1 MMTTL
6 SHLQIKTKS
15 AILAFAFVPTLL
27 LSQAAVDSVRAQGP
41 QSNAQDQA
49 QPKPQADQSGRPPV
63 TKKELLTVL
72 QNAGIPPARLLDLV
86 KQRGVDFQSSLTD
99 EAELGK
105 AGASAELLEAI
116 GANYR
121 AYKKK
126 SGLAKFNDALNKI
139 NSALDNSTQ
148 STPTTSAASTTG
160 PASTDG
166 QTAPQTQDKQ
176 TAPDANVANN
186 AVQPT
191 NTATTPTTDSPGPT
205 KETAPAKQSEP
216 GFPKP
221 DFTEIEKYF
230 EVAKFAYDTPR
241 SQVVMIVKPKTES
254 RPSTWEVTFR
264 DADGVAVGPTFSF
277 YFRDDTKV
285 GEAYRASTYTPSES
299 EMEKVKTVELKRR
312 KN

>member
-1 MMTTL
+1 MKIRTNL
-6 SHLQIKTKS
+6 HWLALAIKTFIVS
-15 AILAFAFVPTLL
+15 AIGACLLAIPMVHL
-27 LSQAAVDSVRAQGP
+27 VRAQAP
-41 QSNAQDQA
+41 QA
-49 QPKPQADQSGRPPV
+49 KPQEKVEEQSQAKQPEKPPV

-72 QNAGIPPARLLDLV
+72 QNAGIPPARLLELV

-105 AGASAELLEAI
+105 AGATAELLEAI

-126 SGLAKFNDALNKI
+126 SGLTKFNDALNKI
-139 NSALDNSTQ
+139 NSALDNSSQ
-148 STPTTSAASTTG
+148 STPTTSAAPTTG
-160 PASTDG
+160 PAPTDG
-166 QTAPQTQDKQ
+166 QTAPQTPDKQ

-186 AVQPT
+186 AEQPT
-191 NTATTPTTDSPGPT
+191 NTANTPTTNSPGPT

-264 DADGVAVGPTFSF
+264 DADGVKVGPAFSF

-285 GEAYRASTYTPSES
+285 GEAYRASTFTPSES
-299 EMEKVKTVELKRR
+299 EMEKVKTVELTRR